1 MVAAATNPPP
11 AAPSASPRQARAR
24 APLPSF
30 SREEFA
36 QLHLKL
42 FNDHIADTV
51 RTNRL
56 LYRSIREAT
65 RLLQSMEAGETP
77 PDPSRAAAA
86 KALLRVRPLPVPS
99 LAAPRA
105 PRQNKRSHPSDSSG
119 YFGYSS
125 SRPSTASGPSGPSHP
140 PSSPRP
146 PAAHAPS
153 SPSTTS
159 TPPAEPA
166 HPAASATRAE
176 SPAAPLSTAATDPA
190 PAPAPTP
197 ASAPTS
203 DAASASIQAPPPV
216 AATPS
221 TPAQPASTPAADLR
235 AQLQQ
240 IQADLASHQPE
251 LDRLQRNLAAATNPV
266 DRATRRRRF
275 EAFIK
280 HHIAPLH
287 QRLKSLASALSAH
300 DLTATVYAIPT
311 PL

>member
-1 MVAAATNPPP
+1 VVAAATTPPP
-11 AAPSASPRQARAR
+11 AAPPASPRQARTR
-24 APLPSF
+24 APLPSL
-30 SREEFA
+30 SRDEFA

-51 RTNRL
+51 RSNRL

-65 RLLQSMEAGETP
+65 RLLQSMEAGEIP

-105 PRQNKRSHPSDSSG
+105 PRQNKRSRPSDSSG
-119 YFGYSS
+119 YPGYSNS
-125 SRPSTASGPSGPSHP
+125 HPSTSPGHSSPSAPSHP

-146 PAAHAPS
+146 PAANSPS

-159 TPPAEPA
+159 TPPAA
-166 HPAASATRAE
+166 PAARAE
-176 SPAAPLSTAATDPA
+176 SPAATDPA
-190 PAPAPTP
+190 PTPSPTP
-197 ASAPTS
+197 AAAPTS
-203 DAASASIQAPPPV
+203 DPATATIQAPPPV
-216 AATPS
+216 AATPPA
-221 TPAQPASTPAADLR
+221 PAQPSTPAADLR
-235 AQLQQ
+235 SQFNQ
-240 IQADLASHQPE
+240 IQAEVAAHQPE
-251 LDRLQRNLAAATNPV
+251 LDRLQRHLAAATNPV

-275 EAFIK
+275 EAFVK
-280 HHIAPLH
+280 QHIAPLH